1 MNQYRPYPAYRVSG
15 VEWVGSIPTTWGVKP
30 IWSFASCNDDS
41 LGEDTSQDFTFRYVD
56 ISSVNYTYGITS
68 TEQFRFGDAPS
79 RARRRAQTGD
89 IVVSTV
95 RTYLKAVAAVDD
107 EHADCVFSTG
117 FAVLRARRGQVTP
130 RFMKWLMLNDLLIQA
145 VESHSEGLSYP
156 AINSTELVK
165 LKTTVPSV
173 PEQEAISSV
182 LERETGRIDALIAK
196 KREFIALLDK
206 KRQALITHAVT
217 KGLNSKAKMRDSAV
231 EWMGAVPAHW
241 KISKLGYEVS
251 ECGGK
256 TPSTENAE
264 YWGGDIPWVTPKDM
278 KVDVIA
284 DSIDKITATAAA
296 ECGMATIPPG
306 SVLAVVRGMILAH
319 SFPVAETAGPVT
331 INQDM
336 KALVPG
342 RGLLSSYLKLLLQ
355 SAKSYVV
362 AVLVAEAAHGTR
374 VLRSDIW
381 RQLPMLLPP
390 IEEQQLICAHVTKV
404 VNRFAKLTALTKASI
419 DLLKK
424 RRSALITAA
433 VTGQIDLRE
442 SA

>member
-419 DLLKK
+419 DLLKQ